1 MHIVDQTKFLIGV
14 LFAVIGLGVLV
25 STRRT
30 RGFGQRKQAGVLLL
44 VAAALFLAIGLGY
57 DPRALWR

>member
-14 LFAVIGLGVLV
+14 LFAVIGLGVLL